1 MREGRMKRGMETSA
15 HGTCVTCTT
24 RMGTLGASAAMGAPD
39 RKSDG
44 RDVGSVVGWPVGFV
58 GAAVG
63 SREG

>member
-1 MREGRMKRGMETSA
+1 
-15 HGTCVTCTT
+15 
-24 RMGTLGASAAMGAPD
+24 MGTLGASAAMGAND